1 MTKKSNLLLVSLLVT
16 IGLFIYLT
24 IHHYALKIGL
34 GGNSLCAISSALN
47 CDAAATS
54 SFAEILGLPIALLGA
69 AFHIILFL
77 FIILNRVGLI
87 DSSAQLQK
95 TVRGMLIL
103 SAVTSIVMAIISAI
117 FIRVLCPFCAGT
129 YVLSII
135 NLVLG
140 WNIVQ
145 DFDSRG
151 FSWGSYFGEYK
162 AHLIALVAIPALTWA
177 VNGMILDNYGISEI
191 KKRIPERLAAWNASP
206 VQNFDATVGLTNQV
220 ENPRITLV
228 EFADFKCPHCKTA
241 SQTIDVFLKGKSDIH
256 FTYKP
261 YPLDGTCNDNVS
273 FKGDGSRCLMAA
285 YTLCAEKIAKKGWD
299 VHHWLFEN
307 QRDIIDLTD
316 ASKLLPTFQKEYG
329 LAVDEMSAC
338 ADSTEI
344 YEAIRKSAQEGAAAQ
359 VEGTPT
365 IFMNGK
371 KLPWGQFL
379 DILKAAASY

>member
-1 MTKKSNLLLVSLLVT
+1 MTKKSNLLLVSLLIT

-54 SFAEILGLPIALLGA
+54 SFAEVLGLPIALLGT
-69 AFHIILFL
+69 AFHVILFL
-77 FIILNRVGLI
+77 FVLLNRVGLI

-103 SAVTSIVMAIISAI
+103 SAVTSVVMAIVSAI

-129 YVLSII
+129 YVFSVI
-135 NLVLG
+135 NLILG
-140 WNIVQ
+140 WNIIK
-145 DFDSRG
+145 DFDSSD

-162 AHLIALVAIPALTWA
+162 AHVIALAAIPALTWA

-206 VQNFDATVGLTNQV
+206 VQKFDASVGLTNQV

-316 ASKLLPTFQKEYG
+316 ATKLLPTFQKEYG
-329 LAVDEMSAC
+329 LVPDEMTAC

-379 DILKAAASY
+379 DILKAAAAY